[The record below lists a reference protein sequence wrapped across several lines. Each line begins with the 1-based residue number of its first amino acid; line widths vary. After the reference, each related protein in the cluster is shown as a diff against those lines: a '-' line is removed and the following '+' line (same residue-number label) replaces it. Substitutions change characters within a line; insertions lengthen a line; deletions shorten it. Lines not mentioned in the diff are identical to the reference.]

1 MAVLLIGSTASRAY
15 DFEVDGIYYN
25 IIGEKDPLYFAEVT
39 FCGNEYSSYNEYSGD
54 IVIPQYVKYN
64 GKQYFIRRIGNSAFR
79 GCNKLTSI
87 TMNTVSYIGY
97 AAFTGCTAL
106 KSVSM
111 NKVESVE
118 EYAFSNCFS
127 LTSIK
132 IPESMTK
139 IGDFMFDG
147 CEALTSVYLPNTITS
162 IGTCSFRWC
171 PKLKTITI
179 PSSVT
184 TIGLKSFYHSG
195 LSAIALSDSV
205 KDIGSSAFEGC
216 TLVPLLINNMDAIQE
231 SSLNG
236 LNLSSVILV
245 PTVEDVAK
253 VKPYFEGS
261 VYPNTTYFVD
271 SLRSYLGGVEF
282 SLWANIYD
290 GKYMCSITDVI
301 VADKSVVKGENNIY
315 YADKLLPDTTYEI
328 MICYEYWVPLPIE
341 IEDDIILLNTSSQ
354 FVVSPLPLAKPE
366 IGGNSIKYKIV
377 QDTIRTEFSTLEPDW
392 QFNQILNSTYSTCEI
407 QIHWNSDKTVSPTEW
422 GAYILDHDFS
432 YSNWNSEEEYRE
444 KHIKLKGKKLKANL
458 DGIINATGLQPDRE
472 YYFWPY
478 AVYNGKEYLE
488 IWDYIPVK
496 TQLPKLG
503 ITDLNITQTTYEAQ
517 ITASEDEYSSPSEKG
532 IYLKVYSLDEEW
544 VKYKADSTG
553 KVKVTGLLP
562 YKSYCV
568 RPYATYNWKEI
579 TQLENYDRDY
589 KHITTKPI
597 KPFTNKQAPY
607 SVNHIDLSVSS
618 GTLDSDLSVVEL
630 GVRLFYSGTD
640 YPANSDKIVTI
651 ENLTPGQEITIY
663 PYVVVKYAS
672 TGETTKVIG
681 EYKTYTSSAPYISSI
696 SCVASATT
704 IKVDEME
711 YELYDGTFKECGIST
726 PYVSVGD
733 KAFFTGLNPGE
744 KYDITGYLIVEEGN
758 YKATLSKS
766 VTTPALILTTLPA
779 KATSNTKAVICAET
793 NIANEETG
801 TGFEFRRID
810 APDLVPS
817 TVVYCA
823 VHDGVMEGI
832 LNNLSSNTYY
842 KYRPFY
848 KSASGKMYYGEW
860 IGFGTADAYVYFT
873 PTVHTYA
880 TAGVENN
887 SVTLNGYALPGS
899 DDVLEQGF
907 EYWTDGITRAA
918 ANGVQTV
925 TATGQRMTITL
936 NDLQYNTTYRYRA
949 YVKTA
954 KETTYGEEMT
964 FTTGADPSDIGEL
977 AAEELD
983 VEVRILS
990 GGSLELR
997 LSGTATVTA
1006 RYALYTLN
1014 GTPIANGLLAS
1025 GAEWQ
1030 RVGDTSLSQGLYLL
1044 RVEDGRQCRTVKV
1057 LVRP

>member
-1 MAVLLIGSTASRAY
+1 MKRLMQRILVLMAVMLIGGTASKAY

-25 IIGEKDPLYFAEVT
+25 KVNNSTNLPLAEVT
-39 FCGNEYSSYNEYSGD
+39 FCGEKYSSYNEYSND
-54 IVIPQYVKYN
+54 IVIPQYVEYN
-64 GKQYFIRRIGNSAFR
+64 GKRFLVLGIGDSAFR
-79 GCNKLTSI
+79 GCNELTSI
-87 TMNTVSYIGY
+87 TMNTVSYIRY

-127 LTSIK
+127 LTSIE

-147 CEALTSVYLPNTITS
+147 CEALTSVDLPNTITS
-162 IGTCSFRWC
+162 VGTCSFRWC
-171 PKLKTITI
+171 PKLRKIAI

-184 TIGLKSFYHSG
+184 TIGLKSFYQSG
-195 LSAIALSDSV
+195 LSGIVLPDSV

-216 TLVPLLINNMDAIQE
+216 TLVPLLINNIDAIQE
-231 SSLNG
+231 NSLEG
-236 LNLSSVILV
+236 LNQSSVILV

-261 VYPNTTYFVD
+261 VYPNTAFCVD

-282 SLWANIYD
+282 SLWNNIY
-290 GKYMCSITDVI
+290 KREKNITDVI
-301 VADKSVVKGENNIY
+301 VDGKSLTPNEDGFYSI
-315 YADKLLPDTTYEI
+315 DGLMPDSSYQI
-328 MICYEYWVPLPIE
+328 DICYEYNPL
-341 IEDDIILLNTSSQ
+341 IINIQ
-354 FVVSPLPLAKPE
+354 RAVAVKPV
-366 IGGNSIKYKIV
+366 GR
-377 QDTIRTEFSTLEPDW
+377 DTIRTEFSTLEPDW
-392 QFNQILNSTYSTCEI
+392 HGRFLNSTYSTCEI
-407 QIHWNSDKTVSPTEW
+407 QSNWDSDKTVSPSEW

-432 YSNWNSEEEYRE
+432 NSSWADEEEFRE
-444 KHIKLKGKKLKANL
+444 KQIKLKGKKLKANL

-488 IWDYIPVK
+488 IWDYIPAK

-517 ITASEDEYSSPSEKG
+517 ITASEDEFLSPSEKG
-532 IYLKVYSLDEEW
+532 VYLKVYSSNKEW

-553 KVKVTGLLP
+553 KVKVTGLVLGQ
-562 YKSYCV
+562 SYCV
-568 RPYATYNWKEI
+568 RPYAIYNWKEI
-579 TQLENYDRDY
+579 TQLKNYDRDY
-589 KHITTKPI
+589 KLITTKPI
-597 KPFTNKQAPY
+597 KPFTNKKSPY

-630 GVRLFYSGTD
+630 GVRYKETD
-640 YPANSDKIVTI
+640 YPANSDKMVTI
-651 ENLTPGQEITIY
+651 GNLTPEQDIIIY

-681 EYKTYTSSAPYISSI
+681 GYETYTSSAPYIRYI
-696 SCVASATT
+696 DCVASVTT
-704 IKVDEME
+704 IKVNEMK
-711 YELYDGTFKECGIST
+711 YELYDGTFKECGFSI
-726 PYVSVGD
+726 PYAVVGD

-744 KYDITGYLIVEEGN
+744 KYNITGYLIVEEGN
-758 YKATLSKS
+758 YKATLSRS

-779 KATSNTKAVICAET
+779 KATSNSKAVICAET
-793 NIANEETG
+793 NIINEETG

-832 LNNLSSNTYY
+832 LNNLSANTYY

-880 TAGVENN
+880 TAGIANN
-887 SVTLNGYALPGS
+887 SVTLNGYALAGS
-899 DDVLEQGF
+899 DDILEQGF
-907 EYWTDGITRAA
+907 EYWTDGFVGTRAA
-918 ANGVQTV
+918 GEVMTV
-925 TATGQRMTITL
+925 AATGQRMSITL

-954 KETTYGEEMT
+954 KETTYGEEMS
-964 FTTGADPSDIGEL
+964 FTTGADPTGIGEVT
-977 AAEELD
+977 AEDLE
-983 VEVRILS
+983 VEVRTVQ
-990 GGSLELR
+990 GGIELR
-997 LSGTATVTA
+997 LTSEPATA

-1014 GTPIANGLLAS
+1014 GTSIANGQLTS
-1025 GAEWQ
+1025 GEEWQ
-1030 RVGDTSLSQGLYLL
+1030 RVGDASLPQGLYLL
-1044 RVEDGRQCRTVKV
+1044 RVENNKLCRTVKMMV
-1057 LVRP
+1057 K

>member
-1 MAVLLIGSTASRAY
+1 MKRLMQRILVLMAVMLIGGTASKAY
-15 DFEVDGIYYN
+15 DFEVDGIYYD
-25 IIGEKDPLYFAEVT
+25 ITSETDLTVEVT
-39 FCGNEYSSYNEYSGD
+39 YKKTYVSSISGTTVYYGYESGYNREVFIPTSVFYNNKKYTVNAISDRAFFDTNGSDITLIFIPYSVTSIGD
-54 IVIPQYVKYN
+54 
-64 GKQYFIRRIGNSAFR
+64 GAFR
-79 GCNKLTSI
+79 GCDGLT
-87 TMNTVSYIGY
+87 
-97 AAFTGCTAL
+97 
-106 KSVSM
+106 K
-111 NKVESVE
+111 
-118 EYAFSNCFS
+118 
-127 LTSIK
+127 
-132 IPESMTK
+132 
-139 IGDFMFDG
+139 
-147 CEALTSVYLPNTITS
+147 
-162 IGTCSFRWC
+162 
-171 PKLKTITI
+171 ITI
-179 PSSVT
+179 PNSVT
-184 TIGLKSFYHSG
+184 SIEN
-195 LSAIALSDSV
+195 SV
-205 KDIGSSAFEGC
+205 FSGC
-216 TLVPLLINNMDAIQE
+216 TLTPLYINNTDAIQE
-231 SSLNG
+231 NSLEG
-236 LNLSSVILV
+236 LNQSSVILV

-261 VYPNTTYFVD
+261 VYPNTAFCVD

-282 SLWANIYD
+282 SLWTNIYD
-290 GKYMCSITDVI
+290 GKYQLSITDVI

-315 YADKLLPDTTYEI
+315 YADKLLPNTTYEI

-354 FVVSPLPLAKPE
+354 FVVSALPPAKPE

-392 QFNQILNSTYSTCEI
+392 HGRFLNSTYSTCEI
-407 QIHWNSDKTVSPTEW
+407 QSNWDSDKTVSPSEW

-488 IWDYIPVK
+488 IWDYIPAK

-503 ITDLNITQTTYEAQ
+503 ITDLNLTQTTYEAQ
-517 ITASEDEYSSPSEKG
+517 ITASEDEYLSPSEKG
-532 IYLKVYSLDEEW
+532 IYLKVYSSNKEW

-553 KVKVTGLLP
+553 RVNVTGLIP
-562 YKSYCV
+562 YESYCV
-568 RPYATYNWKEI
+568 RPYAIYNWKEI

-589 KHITTKPI
+589 KLIKTKPI

-630 GVRLFYSGTD
+630 GVRYKETD

-651 ENLTPGQEITIY
+651 GNLTPEQDIIIY

-681 EYKTYTSSAPYISSI
+681 GYETYTSSAPYIRYI
-696 SCVASATT
+696 DYVASATT
-704 IKVDEME
+704 IKVNEMK
-711 YELYDGTFKECGIST
+711 YELYDGTFKECGFSI
-726 PYVSVGD
+726 PYAVVGD

-744 KYDITGYLIVEEGN
+744 KYNITGYLIVEEGN
-758 YKATLSKS
+758 YKATLSRS
-766 VTTPALILTTLPA
+766 VTTPALILTTLPT
-779 KATSNTKAVICAET
+779 KATSNSKAVICAET
-793 NIANEETG
+793 NIINEETG

-832 LNNLSSNTYY
+832 LNNLSSNTWYQ
-842 KYRPFY
+842 YRPFY
-848 KSASGKMYYGEW
+848 KSASGKMYYGDW

-880 TAGVENN
+880 TAGIANN
-887 SVTLNGYALPGS
+887 SVTLNGYALAGS
-899 DDVLEQGF
+899 DDILEQGF
-907 EYWTDGITRAA
+907 EYWTDGFVGTRAA
-918 ANGVQTV
+918 GEVKTV
-925 TATGQRMTITL
+925 AATGQRMSITL
-936 NDLQYNTTYRYRA
+936 NDLQYNTIYRYRA

-954 KETTYGEEMT
+954 KETTYGEEMS
-964 FTTGADPSDIGEL
+964 FTTGADPTGIGEVT
-977 AAEELD
+977 AEDLE
-983 VEVRILS
+983 VEVRTVQ
-990 GGSLELR
+990 GGIELR
-997 LSGTATVTA
+997 LTGEPATA

-1014 GTPIANGLLAS
+1014 GTSIANGQLTS
-1025 GAEWQ
+1025 GEEWQ
-1030 RVGDTSLSQGLYLL
+1030 RVGDASLTQRLYLL
-1044 RVEDGRQCRTVKV
+1044 RVENNKLCRTVKV
-1057 LVRP
+1057 VVR

>member
-1 MAVLLIGSTASRAY
+1 MKRLMQRILVLMAVLLIGGTASKAY

-25 IIGEKDPLYFAEVT
+25 KVNNSTNLPLAEVT
-39 FCGNEYSSYNEYSGD
+39 FCGEKYSSYNEYSND
-54 IVIPQYVKYN
+54 IVIPQYVEYN
-64 GKQYFIRRIGNSAFR
+64 GRRYLVLGIGDSAFR
-79 GCNKLTSI
+79 GCNELTSI
-87 TMNTVSYIGY
+87 TMNTVSYIRY

-127 LTSIK
+127 LTSIE

-147 CEALTSVYLPNTITS
+147 CEALTSVDLPNTITS
-162 IGTCSFRWC
+162 VGTCSFRWC
-171 PKLKTITI
+171 PKLRKITI

-184 TIGLKSFYHSG
+184 TIGLKSFYQSG
-195 LSAIALSDSV
+195 LSGIVLPDSV

-216 TLVPLLINNMDAIQE
+216 TLVPLLINNINALQE
-231 SSLNG
+231 NSLKG

-245 PTVEDVAK
+245 PTVEDIAK

-261 VYPNTTYFVD
+261 VYPNTAFCVD

-282 SLWANIYD
+282 SLWTNIYE
-290 GKYMCSITDVI
+290 GQYKRSITDVI

-328 MICYEYWVPLPIE
+328 MICYEYWVPLPTE

-354 FVVSPLPLAKPE
+354 FVVSALPPAKPE

-392 QFNQILNSTYSTCEI
+392 HGRFLNSTYSTCEI
-407 QIHWNSDKTVSPTEW
+407 QSNWDSDKTVSPTEW

-432 YSNWNSEEEYRE
+432 NSSWNSEEEYRE
-444 KHIKLKGKKLKANL
+444 KHIKLKGEKLKANL

-488 IWDYIPVK
+488 IWDYIPAK

-517 ITASEDEYSSPSEKG
+517 ITASEDEYLSPSEKG
-532 IYLKVYSLDEEW
+532 VYLKIYSSNKEW

-553 KVKVTGLLP
+553 KVNVTGLIP
-562 YKSYCV
+562 YESYCV
-568 RPYATYNWKEI
+568 RPYAIYKWTEI

-630 GVRLFYSGTD
+630 GVRYKETD
-640 YPANSDKIVTI
+640 YPANSDKMVTI
-651 ENLTPGQEITIY
+651 GNLTPEQDITIY

-681 EYKTYTSSAPYISSI
+681 GYDTYTSSAPYIRYI
-696 SCVASATT
+696 DCVASVTT
-704 IKVDEME
+704 IKVNEMK
-711 YELYDGTFKECGIST
+711 YELYDGTFKECGFST
-726 PYVSVGD
+726 PYTMVGD

-744 KYDITGYLIVEEGN
+744 KYNITGYLIVEEGN
-758 YKATLSKS
+758 YKATLSRT
-766 VTTPALILTTLPA
+766 VTTPALKMTTLPA
-779 KATSNTKAVICAET
+779 KATSNSKAVICAET
-793 NIANEETG
+793 NIINEETG

-848 KSASGKMYYGEW
+848 KSASGKMYYGDW

-880 TAGVENN
+880 TAGVANN
-887 SVTLNGYALPGS
+887 SVTLNGYALAGS
-899 DDVLEQGF
+899 DDILEQGF
-907 EYWTDGITRAA
+907 EYWTDGFVGTRAA
-918 ANGVQTV
+918 GEVMTV
-925 TATGQRMTITL
+925 AATGQRMSITL

-954 KETTYGEEMT
+954 KETTYGEEMS
-964 FTTGADPSDIGEL
+964 FTTGADPAGIGEV
-977 AAEELD
+977 AAEDL
-983 VEVRILS
+983 EV
-990 GGSLELR
+990 
-997 LSGTATVTA
+997 
-1006 RYALYTLN
+1006 
-1014 GTPIANGLLAS
+1014 
-1025 GAEWQ
+1025 
-1030 RVGDTSLSQGLYLL
+1030 
-1044 RVEDGRQCRTVKV
+1044 
-1057 LVRP
+1057 

>member
-1 MAVLLIGSTASRAY
+1 MAVMLIGSTVGQAY

-118 EYAFSNCFS
+118 EYAFSNCYS
-127 LTSIK
+127 LTSIE
-132 IPESMTK
+132 IPESMTE

-147 CEALTSVYLPNTITS
+147 CEELTSVDLPNTITS
-162 IGTCSFRWC
+162 VGTCSFRWC
-171 PKLKTITI
+171 LKLKKITI

-184 TIGLKSFYHSG
+184 TIELKSFYHSG
-195 LSAIALSDSV
+195 LSMIELPDSV

-216 TLVPLLINNMDAIQE
+216 TLVPLLINNIDAIQQ

-236 LNLSSVILV
+236 LNQSSVILV

-253 VKPYFEGS
+253 VKPLFEGS
-261 VYPNTTYFVD
+261 VYPNTVYFVD
-271 SLRSYLGGVEF
+271 SLKSFLGGVEF
-282 SLWANIYD
+282 TLGNNPYYASPCSLTNIIVNN
-290 GKYMCSITDVI
+290 KSITPN
-301 VADKSVVKGENNIY
+301 ENGLY
-315 YADKLLPDTTYEI
+315 YVDNLIPDSTYEVG
-328 MICYEYWVPLPIE
+328 ICLEYEAYELEKNEQIN
-341 IEDDIILLNTSSQ
+341 IGIKKSSATKIIR
-354 FVVSPLPLAKPE
+354 
-366 IGGNSIKYKIV
+366 
-377 QDTIRTEFSTLEPDW
+377 DTIHTEFSTLEPDW
-392 QFNQILNSTYSTCEI
+392 QLNHVLNSTYSTCEI
-407 QIHWNSDKTVSPTEW
+407 QIHWNSDKTVSPSEW
-422 GAYILDHDFS
+422 GAYVLERDVSIS
-432 YSNWNSEEEYRE
+432 VSEEEFKE
-444 KHIKLKGKKLKANL
+444 KQIKLKGKKIKANL
-458 DGIINATGLQPDRE
+458 DGVINATGLQPDKE

-478 AVYNGKEYLE
+478 AIYNGKEYLE

-496 TQLPKLG
+496 TQLPQLG

-532 IYLKVYSLDEEW
+532 IYLKVNSLDEEEW
-544 VKYKADSTG
+544 VKYKADSAG

-562 YKSYCV
+562 YTSYYV

-579 TQLENYDRDY
+579 TQLENYDIYY
-589 KHITTKPI
+589 KSIKTKPI
-597 KPFTNKQAPY
+597 EPFAKQQAPY

-630 GVRLFYSGTD
+630 GVED
-640 YPANSDKIVTI
+640 YYFSKEPVDDNRRITMD
-651 ENLTPGQEITIY
+651 NLTPGQSVIVR
-663 PYVVVKYAS
+663 PYVKVRYKS
-672 TGETTKVIG
+672 TDQIITAYGDWTTFTTEVPELRGTPQYSVSPTSIDITQWT
-681 EYKTYTSSAPYISSI
+681 TYT
-696 SCVASATT
+696 
-704 IKVDEME
+704 
-711 YELYDGTFKECGIST
+711 LYDGTYKGFGYTSPSAATGNACL
-726 PYVSVGD
+726 
-733 KAFFTGLNPGE
+733 FTGLQPNTT
-744 KYDITGYLIVEEGN
+744 YTVSGYVMIEEGN
-758 YKATLSKS
+758 YKAETS
-766 VTTPALILTTLPA
+766 VKITTPALILTTLPA

-823 VHDGVMEGI
+823 VHDEVMEGI

-899 DDVLEQGF
+899 DDILEQGF

-964 FTTGADPSDIGEL
+964 FTTGAAPSGIGEV
-977 AAEELD
+977 ATEELD
-983 VEVRILS
+983 VEVRTLS

-997 LSGTATVTA
+997 LSGAETTTA
-1006 RYALYTLN
+1006 RYALYTPN
-1014 GTPIANGLLAS
+1014 GVSVVVGELTSVG
-1025 GAEWQ
+1025 EWQ
-1030 RVGDTSLSQGLYLL
+1030 PIGDSSLSQGFYLL
-1044 RVEDGRQCRTVKV
+1044 RVENNKLCRTVKV
-1057 LVRP
+1057 MVK